1 MNKATSLQQK
11 LNQLLNDVHNIQQQ
25 IKIIE
30 TEIKSDDNGYS
41 KSFDELDKYAEYLCL
56 TAKTD

>member
-11 LNQLLNDVHNIQQQ
+11 LAQLLNNVDNIQQQ
-25 IKIIE
+25 IRIIE
-30 TEIKSDDNGYS
+30 TEIKSDDNCFS
-41 KSFDELDKYAEYLCL
+41 KSFDELDKYAQYLCL